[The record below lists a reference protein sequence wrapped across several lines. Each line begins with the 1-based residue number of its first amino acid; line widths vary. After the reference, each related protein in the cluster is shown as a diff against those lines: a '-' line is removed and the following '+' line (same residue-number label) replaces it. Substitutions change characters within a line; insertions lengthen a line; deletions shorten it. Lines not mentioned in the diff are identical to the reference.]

1 MFKRVPGTRDILPE
15 ETNSWQRI
23 EDIARKIF
31 LAYNYQEIRP
41 PILEKAGLFSRSL
54 GTSTEIIQKQMF
66 LTGTNLA
73 PTLHAGTNLE
83 VTPVAQDTESK
94 DLYALRPEGTA
105 SVVRA
110 YIENN
115 LDKTAGFSKF
125 YYLGA
130 MFRAE
135 RPQKGRLRQFHHLGA
150 EAIGS
155 IDARLD
161 VELISLVDTLL
172 KGLDI
177 QNYKIKINSLGCPK
191 DKKALSELLRKE
203 LKDKIQQLC
212 PDCQRRFETN
222 VMRILDCKN
231 EGCRQIAQKLDLGE
245 RHLCL
250 ECKTHFLTLQEGL
263 VSLGI
268 NFEVDALLVRGL
280 DYYTRTVFEIIHPQ
294 LGAQDAIGAGGRYD
308 NLVSDLGG
316 PELGA
321 IGFALGIERLL
332 LVSKSRGY
340 LVSNKKLAYVVA
352 LGQEAQ
358 KESLKLLHT
367 LRKAG
372 ISADTDYENKSLK
385 GAMRRADDLGAT
397 CVIII
402 GENELQKKVVLLK
415 DMASGEQKE
424 IRFEDIITQL
434 K

>member
-15 ETNSWQRI
+15 ETNSWQRT

-31 LAYNYQEIRP
+31 LTYNYQEIRP

-66 LTGTNLA
+66 LTATNLA
-73 PTLHAGTNLE
+73 QDKDNLE
-83 VTPVAQDTESK
+83 
-94 DLYALRPEGTA
+94 LYALRPEGTA

-115 LDKTAGFSKF
+115 LDKLAGFSKL
-125 YYLGA
+125 YYLGP

-155 IDARLD
+155 MDARLD
-161 VELISLVDTLL
+161 AELISLVDTLL

-177 QNYKIKINSLGCPK
+177 QNYKIKINSLGCSK

-203 LKDKIQQLC
+203 LKDKIHQLC

-231 EGCRQIAQKLDLGE
+231 DGCRQIARKLDLGE

-250 ECKTHFLTLQEGL
+250 ECKTHFLTLQEALTG
-263 VSLGI
+263 LGI

-280 DYYTRTVFEIIHPQ
+280 DYYTRTVFEIIHPE

-332 LVSKSRGY
+332 LVTRSPG
-340 LVSNKKLAYVVA
+340 
-352 LGQEAQ
+352 
-358 KESLKLLHT
+358 HP
-367 LRKAG
+367 
-372 ISADTDYENKSLK
+372 
-385 GAMRRADDLGAT
+385 
-397 CVIII
+397 
-402 GENELQKKVVLLK
+402 
-415 DMASGEQKE
+415 
-424 IRFEDIITQL
+424 
-434 K
+434 

>member
-31 LAYNYQEIRP
+31 LTYNYQEIRP

-66 LTGTNLA
+66 LTSTNLA
-73 PTLHAGTNLE
+73 QDKDNLE
-83 VTPVAQDTESK
+83 
-94 DLYALRPEGTA
+94 LYALRPEGTA

-308 NLVSDLGG
+308 NLVNDLGG

-332 LVSKSRGY
+332 LVTKSQSHKTQGH
-340 LVSNKKLAYVVA
+340 KQKLIYIIT
-352 LGQEAQ
+352 LGEEAQ

-402 GENELQKKVVLLK
+402 GENELQKKVVSLK